1 MNESAASSILIVD
14 DVAANLH
21 LLSGMLKDQ
30 GFKVRPATSGAMA
43 LEAARRL
50 PPDLV
55 LLDINMPG
63 MDGFEVCRRLKAD
76 QALADIPVLFI
87 SALEDAADKVRAF
100 EAGGRD
106 YITKPFHVEEVLAR
120 VRTHLALRHV
130 QHDLTQRN
138 KTLQKTLD
146 QLKKA
151 QNQLVLSEKMAA
163 LGVLAAGVA
172 HEINNPLNFVKN
184 SCHGLEKD
192 IADLIALVDHCRRVM
207 TGEQQ
212 AALADFEKRMDY
224 STLRE
229 EIPELLAHIFE
240 GLWRAEDIVRCL
252 RVFSR
257 SDDARTLDID
267 LNELVDSAL
276 VMLHNRYKTQVD
288 VCRDFHP
295 LPSIPGNY
303 GQLSQVVVNLLNNAI
318 DAVESLEDRA
328 RRRVTL
334 TTEVRDRAGKSYA
347 VLRVADAGPG
357 IHPDIRGRIFDPF
370 FTTKSVG
377 KGTGLGLYICANL
390 AREHHGFLE
399 VDEEVDEEVAEGAA
413 FMLYLPITPE
423 EN

>member
-1 MNESAASSILIVD
+1 MSESAAPSILIVD
-14 DVAANLH
+14 DVPANLH
-21 LLSGMLKDQ
+21 LLSGMLQEQ

-76 QALADIPVLFI
+76 PALADIPVLFI

-120 VRTHLALRHV
+120 VRTHLALRRAEY
-130 QHDLTQRN
+130 DLMERN
-138 KTLQKTLD
+138 KVLLKTLD

-151 QNQLVLSEKMAA
+151 QNQLILSEKMAA

-172 HEINNPLNFVKN
+172 HEINNPLNFVKS

-192 IADLIALVDHCRRVM
+192 VADLISVVEHCRGAM
-207 TGEQQ
+207 TEEQL
-212 AALADFEKRMDY
+212 AALAEIEKRVDY
-224 STLRE
+224 PTLIE
-229 EIPELLAHIFE
+229 EIPELLAHVFE

-257 SDDARTLDID
+257 SDDAWSLDID
-267 LNELVDSAL
+267 FNELVDSAL
-276 VMLHNRYKTQVD
+276 VMLHNRYKVRVE
-288 VCRDFHP
+288 VCKEFHP
-295 LPSIPGNY
+295 LPPIPGNY
-303 GQLSQVVVNLLNNAI
+303 GQLSQVVINLLNNAI
-318 DAVESLEDRA
+318 DAVETLEDPA
-328 RRRVTL
+328 RRRITL
-334 TTEVRDRAGKSYA
+334 VTEVREREGKDFV
-347 VLRVADAGPG
+347 VLRVADLGPG
-357 IHPDIRGRIFDPF
+357 IPPEIRGRIFDPF
-370 FTTKSVG
+370 FTSKPVG

-399 VDEEVDEEVAEGAA
+399 MDEEVVEGAS
-413 FMLYLPITPE
+413 FLLYLPINPE
-423 EN
+423 ES

>member
-1 MNESAASSILIVD
+1 MNESATPSILIVD
-14 DVAANLH
+14 DVPANLH
-21 LLSGMLKDQ
+21 LLSGILKEQ
-30 GFKVRPATSGAMA
+30 GFRVRPATSGAMA

-76 QALADIPVLFI
+76 PALADIPVLFV
-87 SALEDAADKVRAF
+87 SALEDTADKVRAF

-106 YITKPFHVEEVLAR
+106 YVTKPFHVEEVLAR
-120 VRTHLALRHV
+120 VRTHLALRRAE
-130 QHDLTQRN
+130 HDLTERN
-138 KTLQKTLD
+138 KTLQKALD

-151 QNQLVLSEKMAA
+151 QNQLIFSEKMAA

-192 IADLIALVDHCRRVM
+192 IADLISLVNHCRGAM
-207 TGEQQ
+207 TEEQR
-212 AALADFEKRMDY
+212 AALAEFEKRVDY
-224 STLRE
+224 PTLME

-257 SDDARTLDID
+257 SDDARSLDID

-276 VMLHNRYKTQVD
+276 VMLHNRYKTRVD
-288 VCRDFHP
+288 VCRDFHS
-295 LPSIPGNY
+295 LPPIPGNY
-303 GQLSQVVVNLLNNAI
+303 GQLSQVVINLLNNAV
-318 DAVESLEDRA
+318 DAVDSLEDRA

-334 TTEVRDRAGKSYA
+334 TTEVRERAGKSYA

-357 IHPDIRGRIFDPF
+357 IPPDIRGRIFDPF
-370 FTTKSVG
+370 FTTKPVG

-399 VDEEVDEEVAEGAA
+399 IDDEVGEGAA
-413 FMLYLPITPE
+413 FLLFLPITPE